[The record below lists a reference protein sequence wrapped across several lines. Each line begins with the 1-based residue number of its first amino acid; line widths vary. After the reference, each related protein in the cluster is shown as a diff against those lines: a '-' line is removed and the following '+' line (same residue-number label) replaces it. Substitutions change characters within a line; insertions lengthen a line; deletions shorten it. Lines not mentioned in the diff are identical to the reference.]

1 MKYSKISFE
10 IETLN
15 IGFAMNLTS
24 GIFTAPKSGIYHF
37 SFTVIKDKNDRAWTS
52 IFLRKNG
59 ENVGV
64 ALAEG
69 INGAYTTSVV
79 STLKLIE
86 GDKIDLN
93 KETTRDDNY
102 VEREL
107 YTQFTG
113 WLVE

>member
-1 MKYSKISFE
+1 MQYSKISFE

-15 IGFAMNLTS
+15 IGSAMNLTS

-37 SFTVIKDKNDRAWTS
+37 SFTVIKDKNDRAWHS

-64 ALAEG
+64 ALATG
-69 INGAYTTSVV
+69 YNGAYTTSVL
-79 STLKLIE
+79 STLKLNE
-86 GDKIDLN
+86 GDKIDLY
-93 KETTRDDNY
+93 KETDIDNY